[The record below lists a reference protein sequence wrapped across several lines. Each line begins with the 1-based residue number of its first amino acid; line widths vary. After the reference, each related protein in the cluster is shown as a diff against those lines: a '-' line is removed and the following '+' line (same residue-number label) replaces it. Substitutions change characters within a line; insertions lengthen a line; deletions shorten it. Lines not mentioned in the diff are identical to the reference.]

1 MAGPLQEMGVLD
13 KTITYLLCDA
23 GRCVDW
29 PIVHLRMERTPIV
42 PTSQGTEMSERVGS
56 LLEMA

>member
-1 MAGPLQEMGVLD
+1 MGVLD
-13 KTITYLLCDA
+13 KTVTYLLCDA

-42 PTSQGTEMSERVGS
+42 PTSQGTEMSEWVGS